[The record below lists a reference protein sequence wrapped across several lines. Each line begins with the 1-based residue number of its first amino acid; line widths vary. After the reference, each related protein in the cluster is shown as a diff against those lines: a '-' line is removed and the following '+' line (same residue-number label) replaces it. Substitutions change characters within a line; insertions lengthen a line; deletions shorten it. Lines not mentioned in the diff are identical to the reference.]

1 MKTFLLG
8 FLASLLSALALFGLM
23 WLTGLKDGQFV
34 VIVFASGIMM
44 TAFACFPD

>member
-23 WLTGLKDGQFV
+23 RLTGVEDGQFV
-34 VIVFASGIMM
+34 LIVFVSGIMM
-44 TAFACFPD
+44 TAFACFPN